1 MKGGFIVSYEL
12 KDQYDKIYKYC
23 YFKVKNSQLAEDL
36 TQETFLKFFSQH
48 SYISRGKQLAYLYTI
63 AKNLYIDAYKKT
75 ELLSLDE
82 NLIVDS
88 SFESFET
95 GFIIR
100 QAILELPEE
109 LQEIVFLRFVNDLSI
124 MEISGVIGIS
134 RFRVYRRLNNALKEL
149 KLILREED
157 FFE

>member
-1 MKGGFIVSYEL
+1 MSYEL

-23 YFKVKNSQLAEDL
+23 YFKVKNSQVAEDL

-63 AKNLYIDAYKKT
+63 AKNLYIDTYKKP

-82 NLIVDS
+82 NLIVDN

-95 GFIIR
+95 GFIVR
-100 QAILELPEE
+100 QAILELPED

-124 MEISGVIGIS
+124 MEISSVIGIS

-157 FFE
+157 LFE